1 MKDHPIKSMEKLI
14 EDTLSSFSENDL
26 RKLSVLQEMDPLC
39 HVERLE
45 IDFQTSFAAGI
56 CIGIRP
62 DKSKQLYDSSYPKH
76 TLLNLHLYQYI
87 LSEFQKQEIGIGID
101 IKSKMIHLMGLFSK
115 KYAKDYPKRFIR
127 PILDKFEERF
137 QVELCAGIG
146 FPAFSHTQ
154 LKNSYK
160 TAEFAFGL
168 YFFEHRPILELQ
180 KINQFFNATLEDYD
194 FYAEEAIKAILTKSP
209 DVLDKIERV
218 IDIIGR
224 IHYGNP
230 QAVRMRTMDYTGD
243 LASKLRRYHLL
254 GGDFFEMQNELQMK
268 VINSMSMAELKSCI
282 HEHYKELIIQIYKG
296 SHPDSKILIERVKKY
311 IRENYMNELSMKE
324 LAEIACVSS
333 NYFSHMFKNETG
345 INYKTYLTNIRLEK
359 AVELLMESDFK
370 LYEICER
377 VGYKNVRTFVDAFK
391 KKYRVSPISYKKSM
405 RSKNHSMKGPPVGE
419 KE

>member
-1 MKDHPIKSMEKLI
+1 MKDHPLKSIEKLI
-14 EDTLSSFSENDL
+14 DDTLSSFSENDL
-26 RKLSVLQEMDPLC
+26 QKLSDLQVMDPVYY
-39 HVERLE
+39 VEQLE
-45 IDFQTSFAAGI
+45 IDFKTSFAVGI

-62 DKSKQLYDSSYPKH
+62 DRSKQLYYASYPKH

-87 LSEFQKQEIGIGID
+87 LSEFQKQDIGIGID
-101 IKSKMIHLMGLFSK
+101 IKSKMIHLMGIFPQK
-115 KYAKDYPKRFIR
+115 DAKDYSERYIR
-127 PILDKFEERF
+127 PILDKFEEKF
-137 QVELCAGIG
+137 QLELCAGIG
-146 FPAFSHTQ
+146 IPAYSHAQ
-154 LKNSYK
+154 LKNAYK
-160 TAEFAFGL
+160 TAEFSFGL
-168 YFFEHRPILELQ
+168 YFFEHHSILELQ

-194 FYAEEAIKAILTKSP
+194 FYVEEAIKAILTKSP
-209 DVLDKIERV
+209 KVLDKIERV

-230 QAVRMRTMDYTGD
+230 QAVRMRTMDYTGE

-254 GGDFFEMQNELQMK
+254 KCDFFEMQNDLQMK
-268 VINSMSMAELKSCI
+268 VTNSMSMAELKSCI
-282 HEHYKELIIQIYKG
+282 HEHYKQLIIQIYKG

-311 IRENYMNELSMKE
+311 IRENYMNELSIKE
-324 LAEIACVSS
+324 LSEIACVSS

-405 RSKNHSMKGPPVGE
+405 RSKNHSLHD
-419 KE
+419 